1 MNLTPCQRSRG
12 AILAESRNCPWFRM
26 FEMQDATTIHTAE
39 KCIQRLHPR
48 LFRLARAV
56 VYSDA
61 EATTVVQVAYLKAL
75 THWQPGTRPAELAR
89 TLEDHVFLGAMHER
103 VRSRSQL
110 LQLLDAAADADPGA
124 DPEIANPED
133 EPLGTTQR
141 QLIDSVK
148 HGEAIVDGLSDMLR
162 IVFVMLDV
170 IGMEVA
176 EIASMLRIKES
187 TVESRAQRARALVR
201 ARMEELGLQE
211 VPEIYRVG
219 EAHCRAVI
227 DQVRQR
233 MAARR
238 QSGPKQG

>member
-1 MNLTPCQRSRG
+1 MNLTPCQR
-12 AILAESRNCPWFRM
+12 NCVQFRK
-26 FEMQDATTIHTAE
+26 FEMQDATIIQTAE
-39 KCIQRLHPR
+39 KYIQRLHPR

-61 EATTVVQVAYLKAL
+61 EATTVVQGAYLKAL
-75 THWQPGTRPAELAR
+75 TQWRPGTRQKELAR
-89 TLEDHVFLGAMHER
+89 SLEDHVFLGAMHER

-124 DPEIANPED
+124 DADMANLED
-133 EPLGTTQR
+133 ERLGTTQR
-141 QLIDSVK
+141 QLLDSVK

-162 IVFVMLDV
+162 VVFVMLDV
-170 IGMEVA
+170 IGMDVA
-176 EIASMLRIKES
+176 EIASMLRIKEA

-211 VPEIYRVG
+211 VPDIYRVG

-227 DQVRQR
+227 EQVRER
-233 MAARR
+233 MAARLA
-238 QSGPKQG
+238 SGTRSQ

>member
-1 MNLTPCQRSRG
+1 
-12 AILAESRNCPWFRM
+12 
-26 FEMQDATTIHTAE
+26 MQDATTIQTAE
-39 KCIQRLHPR
+39 KYIQRLHPR

-61 EATTVVQVAYLKAL
+61 EATTVIQGAYLQAL
-75 THWQPGTRPAELAR
+75 THWQPGTRQNELAR

-110 LQLLDAAADADPGA
+110 LQLLDAAADVDPGA
-124 DPEIANPED
+124 DPDLANLED
-133 EPLGTTQR
+133 ETLGTTQR
-141 QLIDSVK
+141 QLLDSVK
-148 HGEAIVDGLSDMLR
+148 HGEVIVDGLSDMLR
-162 IVFVMLDV
+162 VVFVMLDV

-176 EIASMLRIKES
+176 EIASMLRIKET
-187 TVESRAQRARALVR
+187 TVESRAQRARVLVR

-227 DQVRQR
+227 DQVRLR
-233 MAARR
+233 MAARKLADPAR
-238 QSGPKQG
+238 R

>member
-1 MNLTPCQRSRG
+1 
-12 AILAESRNCPWFRM
+12 
-26 FEMQDATTIHTAE
+26 MQEANIIQAAE
-39 KCIQRLHPR
+39 KYLQRLHPR

-61 EATTVVQVAYLKAL
+61 EATTVIQSAYLKAL
-75 THWQPGTRPAELAR
+75 TQWQPGTRQQELAR
-89 TLEDHVFLGAMHER
+89 RLEDQVFLGAMHER
-103 VRSRSQL
+103 VRVRSQL

-124 DPEIANPED
+124 DEEVVQAEEN
-133 EPLGTTQR
+133 LGTTQR
-141 QLIDSVK
+141 QLLDSVK

-162 IVFVMLDV
+162 VVFVMLDV
-170 IGMEVA
+170 IGMEVP

-201 ARMEELGLQE
+201 SRMEELGLQE

-227 DQVRQR
+227 EQVRQR

-238 QSGPKQG
+238 AGTA

>member
-1 MNLTPCQRSRG
+1 
-12 AILAESRNCPWFRM
+12 
-26 FEMQDATTIHTAE
+26 MQDATIIQTAE
-39 KCIQRLHPR
+39 KYIQRLHPR

-61 EATTVVQVAYLKAL
+61 EATTVVQGAYLKAL
-75 THWQPGTRPAELAR
+75 SQWRPGTRQNELAR
-89 TLEDHVFLGAMHER
+89 NLEDHVFLGAMHER

-110 LQLLDAAADADPGA
+110 LQLLDAAADVDPGPDA
-124 DPEIANPED
+124 ELANLED
-133 EPLGTTQR
+133 ETLDTTQR
-141 QLIDSVK
+141 QLLDSVK

-162 IVFVMLDV
+162 VVFVMLDV
-170 IGMEVA
+170 IGMEVS
-176 EIASMLRIKES
+176 EIAAMLRIKEA

-227 DQVRQR
+227 EQVRLR
-233 MAARR
+233 MKERQAAGKR
-238 QSGPKQG
+238 Q